1 MLVEETDN
9 REVPRLINGDYEL
22 EKDNKYCEWLQ
33 LSNGEFMPS
42 SKIIT
47 VKELAAGVYDIN
59 YSHKHDELI
68 FTRKK
73 LSLDELL
80 HLPDPIFDKIIND
93 IEYFW
98 NNEDKFK
105 KYNFTYKRGIL
116 LYGKPGCGKSSIS
129 LLLSE
134 MVIKKG
140 GLVFF
145 VNNGDDLYNMVK
157 ALPKIKM
164 IQHNTPV
171 LCVFEDLDGLLINKN
186 DESMLLNLL
195 DGVNQTNNVVYIGNT
210 NYPENLKE
218 RVTNRP
224 SRFDRRYEIKTP
236 NEEVRRFYLEK
247 KISDEDKENVDIDYL
262 TKQTQ
267 DFSLAH
273 LGELVKSICIFNKD
287 VDESIDEIKSMNKYI
302 SSTQYDKKGGVG
314 FGGTK

>member
-1 MLVEETDN
+1 MTNEEVSNPMDHVEESE
-9 REVPRLINGDYEL
+9 R
-22 EKDNKYCEWLQ
+22 DNKYCEWLE
-33 LSNGEFMPS
+33 LSNGEFIPS
-42 SKIIT
+42 AKIIT
-47 VKELAAGVYDIN
+47 KKKLIPGVYDITF
-59 YSHKHDELI
+59 SHKHDEFL

>member
-1 MLVEETDN
+1 MTNE
-9 REVPRLINGDYEL
+9 EVPYPMENTEESER
-22 EKDNKYCEWLQ
+22 DNKYCEWLE
-33 LSNGEFMPS
+33 LSNGEFIPS
-42 SKIIT
+42 AKIIT
-47 VKELAAGVYDIN
+47 KKKLIAGVYDITF
-59 YSHKHDELI
+59 SHKHDEFI
-68 FTRKK
+68 FTRKE

-80 HLPDPIFDKIIND
+80 HLPDPVFDKIIND

-116 LYGKPGCGKSSIS
+116 LHGKPGCGKSSIS

-140 GLVFF
+140 GLVFY
-145 VNNGDDLYNMVK
+145 VNNMDDLYNMVNV
-157 ALPKIKM
+157 LPKIKM
-164 IQHNTPV
+164 IQHDTPV
-171 LCVFEDLDGLLINKN
+171 LCVFEDLDSLLINK
-186 DESMLLNLL
+186 DGETMLLNLL

-236 NEEVRRFYLEK
+236 NEDVRRFYLEK
-247 KISDEDKENVDIDYL
+247 KIKDEDKENVDIDYL
-262 TKQTQ
+262 IKQTQ

-273 LGELVKSICIFNKD
+273 LGELVKSICIFNKN

-314 FGGTK
+314 FGSTK

>member
-9 REVPRLINGDYEL
+9 REVPSLINGDSES

-42 SKIIT
+42 SKLIT
-47 VKELAAGVYDIN
+47 VNELAAGVYDID
-59 YSHKHDELI
+59 YSHKHDEHI

-116 LYGKPGCGKSSIS
+116 LHGKPGCGKSSIS

-140 GLVFF
+140 GLVFY
-145 VNNGDDLYNMVK
+145 VNNVDDLYNMVK

-164 IQHNTPV
+164 IQHHTPV
-171 LCVFEDLDGLLINKN
+171 LCVFEDLDSLLLNR
-186 DESMLLNLL
+186 DSETMLLNLL

-236 NEEVRRFYLEK
+236 NEDVRRFYLEK

-262 TKQTQ
+262 VKQT
-267 DFSLAH
+267 DTFSLAH

-302 SSTQYDKKGGVG
+302 SSTQYDKKSGIG
-314 FGGTK
+314 FGGSK